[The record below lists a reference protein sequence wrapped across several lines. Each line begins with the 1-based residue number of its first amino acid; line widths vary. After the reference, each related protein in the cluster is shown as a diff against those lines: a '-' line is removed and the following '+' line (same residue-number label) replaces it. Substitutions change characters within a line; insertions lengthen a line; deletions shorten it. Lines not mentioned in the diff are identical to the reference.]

1 MSAVTLSI
9 LEIVNLCAFA
19 GIAVDHENSVFNDDP
34 EQLDTELIIHQKQ
47 TLHNEDDGDAIY
59 NGVTA
64 AFCDHSEEGSQ
75 PLTAPLVY
83 DDEPNDTPSPRT
95 TVTLD
100 EAGNP
105 LTETQEGITMPA
117 NYSFKTVND
126 FVHSRD
132 VQYED
137 LECLC
142 LGMANHIDDLN
153 KR

>member
-19 GIAVDHENSVFNDDP
+19 GIAVDHESSVFNDDP
-34 EQLDTELIIHQKQ
+34 ELLDTELIIHQKQ
-47 TLHNEDDGDAIY
+47 TLHSEDDGAEIY
-59 NGVTA
+59 TGVTA

-75 PLTAPLVY
+75 PLTAQLVY
-83 DDEPNDTPSPRT
+83 DNEQHDTPSPRT

-100 EAGNP
+100 EDGNA